1 MLRDVMIL
9 VSSAVAAYAWLCAI
23 VSPVARSIHSLWSGV
38 RNARGWRAFALAT
51 GGAVLWTVIGA
62 GGILLFMMLEP
73 RIGLALLR
81 SGAWLPGL
89 LLGNIGWS
97 VQAISTDRLPRIG
110 EDFEVATAL
119 ALTALAEDDPQ
130 TLARVEDLYRAH
142 AVTPARRS
150 RSVHRVTA

>member
-1 MLRDVMIL
+1 VAVRDRVAGRAFDSL
-9 VSSAVAAYAWLCAI
+9 VV
-23 VSPVARSIHSLWSGV
+23 V
-38 RNARGWRAFALAT
+38 RRAQRVWRAFALAT

-62 GGILLFMMLEP
+62 AGILLFMMLEP

-81 SGAWLPGL
+81 SGAWLAAL

-97 VQAISTDRLPRIG
+97 LQAISTDRLPRIG

-150 RSVHRVTA
+150 RGVHRVAA